1 MKYAIR
7 YYSKSGNTEKLAQ
20 VASQV
25 LDIPALDITNPLEED
40 VDILFFGSGV
50 YGCALD
56 PAVISF
62 FDNIGVKVSS
72 LVNFSTAGMMESNYN
87 FMKHILSATDI
98 ILSEKEFHCPGS
110 FVGLNK
116 DRPNDT
122 DLEEFRKF
130 VEDFL

>member
-50 YGCALD
+50 YGCAL
-56 PAVISF
+56 IRQ
-62 FDNIGVKVSS
+62 
-72 LVNFSTAGMMESNYN
+72 L
-87 FMKHILSATDI
+87 
-98 ILSEKEFHCPGS
+98 
-110 FVGLNK
+110 
-116 DRPNDT
+116 
-122 DLEEFRKF
+122 
-130 VEDFL
+130 